1 MTKVLAIALGA
12 LGLAYACL
20 WWSFQ
25 RFYGEFGVSPQDVG
39 LAPSGTSSDL
49 AGAALQLGV
58 WLLIVLAVLAFL
70 PVAAIAAAEIVAA
83 SWKEMRRRAVIA
95 VVAAAVLF
103 GVTAFLYWWLVDGW
117 VGLVTLAVAGVVYV
131 LVRLLI
137 HLLASAAAA
146 VGPKFTV
153 VTAVS
158 DRATKY
164 LDIVAVV
171 VALATAVVGITFIDL
186 PTDAAQAGKCAAT
199 ERKSVPALNLP
210 LPGLHLPI
218 LSVHAQPAGLSWLSG
233 SPPAAIPS
241 PDIVYLGQ
249 ASGSVVV
256 YHRVSRK
263 ASRIPA
269 SDVVVSVDS
278 TAPKCPGVH

>member
-1 MTKVLAIALGA
+1 VTKVLAIALGA
-12 LGLAYACL
+12 LGLGYACL

-39 LAPSGTSSDL
+39 MAPSGSSSDL
-49 AGAALQLGV
+49 AGAALELGV

-70 PVAAIAAAEIVAA
+70 PVAAIAAVEIAAA
-83 SWKEMRRRAVIA
+83 SWKKTRRRAVMA
-95 VVAAAVLF
+95 AVAAAVLL
-103 GVTAFLYWWLVDGW
+103 GVTAFLYWRLVDGW
-117 VGLVTLAVAGVVYV
+117 VGLGTLAVAGVVYL

-137 HLLASAAAA
+137 HVLVSTAAA
-146 VGPKFTV
+146 VGPQFRL

-164 LDIVAVV
+164 LDLVAVV
-171 VALATAVVGITFIDL
+171 VALAAAVVGITFIDL
-186 PTDAAQAGKCAAT
+186 PTDAAQAGRCAAT

-218 LSVHAQPAGLSWLSG
+218 LSVHAQPASLTWLSG
-233 SPPAAIPS
+233 SPHGAIPS

-249 ASGSVVV
+249 ANGSVVV

-269 SDVVVSVDS
+269 GDVVVSIDS
-278 TAPKCPGVH
+278 TVPKCSGVH